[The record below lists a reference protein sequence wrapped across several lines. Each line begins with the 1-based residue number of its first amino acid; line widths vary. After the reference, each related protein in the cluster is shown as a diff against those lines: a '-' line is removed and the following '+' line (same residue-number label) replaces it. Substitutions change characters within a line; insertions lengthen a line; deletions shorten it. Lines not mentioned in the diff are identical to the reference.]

1 MSRVKNCFTNLQKAN
16 KKALISYITAGDP
29 HPNSTVEIM
38 HALVEAGTDII
49 EIGVPFSDPMADGPV
64 IQAACE
70 RALMHETSLSD
81 VLRIVGEF
89 RQKNDFTPLILMG
102 YQNPVEVFGLTAF
115 AQQARGLVDGMI
127 TVDLPPE
134 ESAKAAK
141 IYQNH
146 DIDTIYL
153 IAPTTPEARVKFIAD
168 MASGFL
174 YYVSFKGITGGS
186 QLDIKSVEQKIA
198 QIRGQ
203 TQLPLAVG
211 FGIKDAQTA
220 SLVAGCADAVVVGS
234 AIVSLIEKHAD
245 NLTLAKQKITE
256 LLSSIRVALDNVEV
270 NQKIA

>member
-1 MSRVKNCFTNLQKAN
+1 MSRVKSCFANLQQAN

-29 HPNSTVEIM
+29 HPDHTLELM

-70 RALMHETSLSD
+70 RALSHNTSLND
-81 VLRIVGEF
+81 VLKIVQAF
-89 RQKNDFTPLILMG
+89 RQTNEYTPIILMG
-102 YQNPVEVFGLTAF
+102 YQNPIEVFGLDKF
-115 AQQARGLVDGMI
+115 ALQAKGIVDGII

-134 ESAKAAK
+134 ESAEAAK
-141 IYQNH
+141 VYQNNE
-146 DIDTIYL
+146 IDTIYL
-153 IAPTTPEARVKFIAD
+153 ISPTTPETRVKFIAD

-186 QLDIKSVEQKIA
+186 QLDIVSVEKKIS
-198 QIRGQ
+198 QIRQQ

-211 FGIKDAQTA
+211 FGIKDAQSA
-220 SLVAGCADAVVVGS
+220 GLVGGCADAVVVGS

-245 NLTLAKQKITE
+245 NITLAKQQITE
-256 LLSSIRVALDNVEV
+256 LLSSMRIALDNIEES
-270 NQKIA
+270 QQIA